1 MTRPFNPSCA
11 QGVEYK
17 GISNRKFAG
26 VRNDLVGV
34 ENDRVARDAPGLV
47 PYDSFAVL
55 ACCLRVIAV
64 AVISG
69 SWSSVGD
76 C

>member
-1 MTRPFNPSCA
+1 
-11 QGVEYK
+11 VEYQ

-26 VRNDLVGV
+26 VGNDLEGV
-34 ENDRVARDAPGLV
+34 ENDRVARNAPGLV

-55 ACCLRVIAV
+55 ACRLRVIAV

-69 SWSSVGD
+69 SWNTVGD
-76 C
+76 CDYLIRDCN